1 MSQNQGTLIAA
12 PIQTFDTADEFPT
25 AYANDI
31 AGGWHTA
38 PDAATMNAIPVL
50 RLVQG
55 MICWVTGES
64 KAYQWSGSAWGP
76 ASFGGVPVL
85 ALQYG
90 ESFGTNEC
98 FKNVAG
104 VITHVTSKDAVAPFV
119 DGLTLQSGATGQTYP
134 VACSLQQP
142 YATPLV
148 LPSAGPSRNLFLS
161 QAGGLTGV
169 VPSKAAGD
177 SWLLVV
183 ARYVAPQTFMFAP
196 GSPVQLS

>member
-1 MSQNQGTLIAA
+1 MVGVGLGAS
-12 PIQTFDTADEFPT
+12 
-25 AYANDI
+25 
-31 AGGWHTA
+31 
-38 PDAATMNAIPVL
+38 VL
-50 RLVQG
+50 
-55 MICWVTGES
+55 
-64 KAYQWSGSAWGP
+64 WGRP
-76 ASFGGVPVL
+76 GPGPE
-85 ALQYG
+85 YG